1 MFLPWLIK
9 PLAAAT
15 AIVFST
21 LGVLSRRYQRARFYF
36 HLSIYIGTLG
46 LLSAWGVVIS
56 LFAPLI
62 GQRLNINYIVARSF
76 YHTCGPLIGIEIEVE
91 GGEHLTNLQKAN
103 GGKGQSAVLLGNHQS
118 ALDILYLGRIFPR
131 GASIMA
137 KQELKWSPILGQY
150 LALSGAVFV
159 DRRNRHDAVKA
170 IQKAGDDMKKK
181 GVGLGIIQN
190 LSKLTSRSLFGSSLK
205 ELVPCR
211 AECNLL
217 PFKKGAFH
225 LAIQAQVPIV
235 AIVCENYH
243 RLFDRR
249 TRMESGRLRIKVLP
263 PISTAGLT
271 VDDVS
276 SLAESTRRQML
287 ETLIQISS
295 PRPTQPSP
303 SPSSSIDDLET
314 PRAEFPPVLDM
325 TKQRLTSTRQENRSD
340 GSEEKGGSELSLVDS
355 RGGET
360 TEDEMDEDA
369 VLLKRPKTI

>member
-137 KQELKWSPILGQY
+137 KQELKWSPILVV
-150 LALSGAVFV
+150 ALSGAVFV

-181 GVGLGIIQN
+181 GISLWIFPEG
-190 LSKLTSRSLFGSSLK
+190 TRSMS
-205 ELVPCR
+205 